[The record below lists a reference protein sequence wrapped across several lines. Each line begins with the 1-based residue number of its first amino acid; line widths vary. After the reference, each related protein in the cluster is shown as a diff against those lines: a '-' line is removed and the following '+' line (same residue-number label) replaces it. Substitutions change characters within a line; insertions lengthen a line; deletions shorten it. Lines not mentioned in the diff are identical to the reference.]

1 MTFYGLILSIY
12 LKIVLFLRI
21 YFAVLQVLKVFF
33 SLFFIQFLS
42 QLKFISQYINLYIK
56 YILYTYECLYVCKKK
71 NGLSYG
77 RKFKRSN
84 KTDFIQEKRMR

>member
-71 NGLSYG
+71 KIVYLMVESLKEVIRQTLYKKKE
-77 RKFKRSN
+77 R
-84 KTDFIQEKRMR
+84 